1 MKRNILDITKKLYR
15 SNNRIRLDAYDLND
29 AIYYIFKKDG
39 YTIPNILYEMSEIDS
54 NQRIKVI
61 VNNVF
66 IPNDDFEIESQNG
79 FVKVKLFKNRFS
91 YELDNTDTVIL
102 ETSFD

>member
-15 SNNRIRLDAYDLND
+15 SNNRIRLDAYDLTD
-29 AIYYIFKKDG
+29 SIYYIFKKDG
-39 YTIPNILYEMSEIDS
+39 YTVPNVLYEMSEIDS
-54 NQRIKVI
+54 KQRVKVI

-91 YELDNTDTVIL
+91 YELDDEDVVIL
-102 ETSFD
+102 ETSVE